1 MQNKK
6 SYLRDYLNAVILLL
20 HLTLHLTFA
29 MVTMEIYLI
38 PLFNFII
45 KLDHFR

>member
-6 SYLRDYLNAVILLL
+6 SYLHDYLNAVILLL
-20 HLTLHLTFA
+20 HLTFT
-29 MVTMEIYLI
+29 MVIMEIYLI

-45 KLDHFR
+45 KLDN